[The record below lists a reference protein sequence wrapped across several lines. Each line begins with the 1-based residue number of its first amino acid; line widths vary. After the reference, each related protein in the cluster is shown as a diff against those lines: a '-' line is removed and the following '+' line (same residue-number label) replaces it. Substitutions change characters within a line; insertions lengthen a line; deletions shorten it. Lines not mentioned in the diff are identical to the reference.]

1 MSKLFAF
8 ALSVGCPRCHLPA
21 GRWCRENG
29 RAVPPH
35 KERCQTALGIC
46 GSVFRPLKPSK
57 DEKNEHKSFSSV
69 PY

>member
-1 MSKLFAF
+1 MSRLFAF

-35 KERCQTALGIC
+35 KERCQTALRIC
-46 GSVFRPLKPSK
+46 GNVFRPLKSR
-57 DEKNEHKSFSSV
+57 DEKNEHNQNSSV
-69 PY
+69 GY